1 MPQNTNLN
9 VNPYFDDFD
18 KNKKFNK
25 VLFKPGTPVQ
35 ARELTTLQSI
45 LQDQIE
51 KFGQHMFKE
60 GSVIIPGSLSYDDQY
75 YAVKL
80 ESTFFGVPVESY
92 FDKLIGL
99 RIKGKSSGVTAT
111 VKSVL
116 KASKSSH
123 DATTI
128 YVKYRSANAND
139 NATQTFQDG
148 ENLVTLSDFTFGSTT
163 TTAGSDFATCI
174 LKNATSTG
182 SAFTVTE
189 GVFFAR
195 GAFVQV
201 ETETIILDQYNN
213 TPSYRVGFQV
223 IEEIITAVEDDSL
236 YDNAAGF
243 SNYTAPGA
251 DRLKISLRLTKKA
264 LDNFQDENFIE
275 LFRTNK
281 GDVKLIEFKTVY
293 NEIEKELA
301 RRTYDESG
309 DYFVT
314 PFALEAKESLNDRHS
329 QFGVFF
335 PEELTD
341 NLNTPSKDIVSIKV
355 DPEKRMSRDMR

>member
-51 KFGQHMFKE
+51 KFGQHMFKD
-60 GSVIIPGSLSYDDQY
+60 GSIVIPGTTNYDDQY

-92 FDKLIGL
+92 FDKLVGL
-99 RIKGKSSGVTAT
+99 EIKGKSSGVTAV

-116 KASKSSH
+116 KASNSTQN
-123 DATTI
+123 ATTI
-128 YVKYRSANAND
+128 YVKYRASSEND
-139 NATQTFQDG
+139 QTTQVFQDG

-174 LKNATSTG
+174 LSNATLTG

-195 GAFVQV
+195 GSFVQV
-201 ETETIILDQYNN
+201 DTETIILDQYSN

-223 IEEIITAVEDDSL
+223 IEEVVTAVEDESL

-251 DRLKISLRLTKKA
+251 DRFKISLRLIKKEI
-264 LDNFQDENFIE
+264 DNFQDENFIE

-281 GDVKLIEFKTVY
+281 GEIKEIVTKTVY
-293 NEIEKELA
+293 NKIADELA
-301 RRTYDESG
+301 RRTFDESG
-309 DYFVT
+309 DYYTV
-314 PFALEAKESLNDRHS
+314 PFSIEAKEILNDRYS
-329 QFGVFF
+329 QFGVFY
-335 PEELTD
+335 P
-341 NLNTPSKDIVSIKV
+341 
-355 DPEKRMSRDMR
+355 

>member
-60 GSVIIPGSLSYDDQY
+60 GSIVIPGTTNYDDQY

-99 RIKGKSSGVTAT
+99 EIKGKSSGVTAV

-116 KASKSSH
+116 KASKSVQN
-123 DATTI
+123 ATTI
-128 YVKYRSANAND
+128 YVKYRASSEKD
-139 NATQTFQDG
+139 QTTQVFEDG
-148 ENLVTLSDFTFGSTT
+148 ENLITLSDFTFGSTT

-174 LKNATSTG
+174 LSNATLTG

-201 ETETIILDQYNN
+201 ETETIILDQYSN
-213 TPSYRVGFQV
+213 TPSYRVGSV
-223 IEEIITAVEDDSL
+223 S
-236 YDNAAGF
+236 
-243 SNYTAPGA
+243 YTH
-251 DRLKISLRLTKKA
+251 LT
-264 LDNFQDENFIE
+264 LP
-275 LFRTNK
+275 T
-281 GDVKLIEFKTVY
+281 T
-293 NEIEKELA
+293 
-301 RRTYDESG
+301 
-309 DYFVT
+309 
-314 PFALEAKESLNDRHS
+314 
-329 QFGVFF
+329 
-335 PEELTD
+335 
-341 NLNTPSKDIVSIKV
+341 
-355 DPEKRMSRDMR
+355 

>member
-18 KNKKFNK
+18 NNRNFNK

-51 KFGQHMFKE
+51 KFGHHMFKE
-60 GSVIIPGSLSYDDQY
+60 GSVVIPGSVAYDDQY

-92 FDKLIGL
+92 FDKLVGL
-99 RIKGKSSGVTAT
+99 VIKGKSSGVTAI

-116 KASKSSH
+116 KASKSTQNC
-123 DATTI
+123 TTI
-128 YVKYRSANAND
+128 YVKYRAANAND
-139 NATQTFQDG
+139 QTTQTFQDG

-182 SAFTVTE
+182 SAFTVVE

-195 GAFVQV
+195 GAFIQV
-201 ETETIILDQYNN
+201 ETETIVLDQYGNN
-213 TPSYRVGFQV
+213 PSYRVGFQV
-223 IEEIITAVEDDSL
+223 VEEIITAVEDDSL

-243 SNYTAPGA
+243 SNYTAPV
-251 DRLKISLRLTKKA
+251 SYTHLTLPTK
-264 LDNFQDENFIE
+264 
-275 LFRTNK
+275 R
-281 GDVKLIEFKTVY
+281 
-293 NEIEKELA
+293 
-301 RRTYDESG
+301 
-309 DYFVT
+309 
-314 PFALEAKESLNDRHS
+314 
-329 QFGVFF
+329 
-335 PEELTD
+335 
-341 NLNTPSKDIVSIKV
+341 IV
-355 DPEKRMSRDMR
+355 